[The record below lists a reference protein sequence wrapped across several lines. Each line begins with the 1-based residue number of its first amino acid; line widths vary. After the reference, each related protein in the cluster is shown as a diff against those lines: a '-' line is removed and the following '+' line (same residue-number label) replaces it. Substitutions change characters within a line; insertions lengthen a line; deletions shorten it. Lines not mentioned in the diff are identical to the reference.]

1 MCLKLLLGRHL
12 SHKWKQI
19 RDCDYRLLWSGTQR
33 LVWTMAV
40 IIIILS
46 GWKLGHPEELT
57 HSDCEVDVK
66 HQKRLDLFWNL
77 IENFTRS
84 TTSCRCAPYCEV
96 ELLKPIAHIRS
107 YEPSLWFCSW
117 RALNFRPCEY
127 CSEFCIEVLIWC
139 DKDLNLLVEAADGIL
154 FKWNCRYLCSYS
166 VSPFGARPKA
176 KSEFRRKTSNSKW
189 LLRVFIPI
197 SSIWSW
203 DARLTRQ
210 DKTRQDNFILP
221 G

>member
-57 HSDCEVDVK
+57 HSEFHPSQRKSFWLWSRCEISETTWSVLEPYREF
-66 HQKRLDLFWNL
+66 HEIYHILSLRTIL
-77 IENFTRS
+77 RS
-84 TTSCRCAPYCEV
+84 WAV
-96 ELLKPIAHIRS
+96 E
-107 YEPSLWFCSW
+107 SLWFCSW

-139 DKDLNLLVEAADGIL
+139 DKYLNLLVEAADGIL

-189 LLRVFIPI
+189 LLRVIIPI

-203 DARLTRQ
+203 DARL
-210 DKTRQDNFILP
+210 NSIWSI
-221 G
+221 